1 LGCLEPGKVADVAV
15 WPGDDLADVAD
26 AVAGLVLGPD
36 RRVRH
41 LLVGGEPV
49 VTDGELVGLD
59 LAAAH
64 GELARRAQRLWP

>member
-1 LGCLEPGKVADVAV
+1 
-15 WPGDDLADVAD
+15 
-26 AVAGLVLGPD
+26 
-36 RRVRH
+36 VRH

-64 GELARRAQRLWP
+64 GELARRAQRLWS